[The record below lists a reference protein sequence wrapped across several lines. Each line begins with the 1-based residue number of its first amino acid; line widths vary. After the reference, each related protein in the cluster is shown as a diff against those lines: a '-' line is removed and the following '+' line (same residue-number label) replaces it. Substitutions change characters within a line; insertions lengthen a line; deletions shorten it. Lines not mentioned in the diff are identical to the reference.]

1 MAPPV
6 WRWLPRRIA
15 IQMDAKASEGKA
27 AEGKEEGD
35 AADDSEVIMDCL
47 MFLEE
52 LQDTDYNA
60 DGMSELQAFEERCL
74 KQFDDCSEEEFSL
87 EQKRLRA

>member
-1 MAPPV
+1 
-6 WRWLPRRIA
+6 
-15 IQMDAKASEGKA
+15 MDAKASEGKA
-27 AEGKEEGD
+27 AEGKEEGN